1 LPDVPTLSESGL
13 TGFDVSTW
21 FGLMAPAGTPKPIID
36 KIQKEVAAI
45 LKIPEVREQLLGSG
59 AEPEGGTTEQMRQQI
74 NAEVKKF
81 SALAKKINLQLD

>member
-1 LPDVPTLSESGL
+1 
-13 TGFDVSTW
+13 
-21 FGLMAPAGTPKPIID
+21 
-36 KIQKEVAAI
+36 
-45 LKIPEVREQLLGSG
+45 LGSG